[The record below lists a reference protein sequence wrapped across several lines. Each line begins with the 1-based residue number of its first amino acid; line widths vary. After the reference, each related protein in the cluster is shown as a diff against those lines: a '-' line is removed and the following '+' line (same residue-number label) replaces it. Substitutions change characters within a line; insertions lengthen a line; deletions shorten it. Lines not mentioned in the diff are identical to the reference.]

1 MILSKPRLMRWNN
14 NAITDHNRAELT
26 IDTTRIEKSARM
38 ANGTL
43 RKYVVADKLK
53 FSTSWDMLPETAAKT
68 VDGFWGANEMQNF
81 YTSTVGSFPLEL
93 TYADGT
99 IKTYTVMFTDFGKVL
114 KKRGAFNMW
123 ALNVT
128 MEEV

>member
-1 MILSKPRLMRWNN
+1 MLFGKPRLMRWNG

-26 IDTTRIEKSARM
+26 VDTTRIEKSNRM

-43 RKYVVADKLK
+43 RKYVITDKLK
-53 FSTSWDMLPETAAKT
+53 FSTSWDMLPETAARA
-68 VDGFWGANEMQNF
+68 VDGFWAANEMQNF
-81 YTSTVGSFPLEL
+81 YTSTPGAFTLEL

-114 KKRGAFNMW
+114 KKRGAYNMW
-123 ALNVT
+123 SVNVT